1 MVASDGYLLF
11 VKDLLNELGPV
22 MIRRMFG
29 GAGIFCDGVMFALV
43 ADDVLYLKADDD
55 TRASFEAERCAPFS
69 YATTGGRNTIMSYWR
84 TPERLFDEPD
94 ELVAWARRALGAAR
108 RQHAG
113 AKSRQMKL
121 RKVAR
126 RPTR

>member
-11 VKDLLNELGPV
+11 VKELLSELGPV

-29 GAGIFCDGVMFALV
+29 GAGIFCDGLMFALV

-55 TRASFEAERCAPFS
+55 TRAAFEAEGCVPFS
-69 YATTGGRNTIMSYWR
+69 YAKTGGRNTIMSYWR

-94 ELVAWARRALGAAR
+94 ELTVWARRALGVAR
-108 RQHAG
+108 RQQAG
-113 AKSRQMKL
+113 AKTRQMKL

-126 RPTR
+126 KPTR